1 MNPKKLL
8 HKVAL
13 VTGASRGIGREIALK
28 LASEGANVAVNY
40 FQRADAALDTVA
52 EVKRR
57 GVESIA
63 LQADVSKK
71 ADVDAMINQVAQIFG
86 SIDILVNNAGVETE
100 AAFLELS
107 EADWDWIMGVNLK
120 GIYLCS
126 QAAANQMLNCGGR
139 ILNITSICGHV
150 VFSRFAHYSAS
161 KAGANMLTK
170 AMAVEL
176 APYNITV
183 NAIAPGWI
191 RTEMSERD
199 LASVAGM
206 EAKVIQH
213 TPLRRIGEPLDVANL
228 VAFLCSD
235 DAKWIT
241 GQIFTV
247 DGGFEIWRDV

>member
-1 MNPKKLL
+1 
-8 HKVAL
+8 
-13 VTGASRGIGREIALK
+13 
-28 LASEGANVAVNY
+28 
-40 FQRADAALDTVA
+40 
-52 EVKRR
+52 
-57 GVESIA
+57 
-63 LQADVSKK
+63 
-71 ADVDAMINQVAQIFG
+71 
-86 SIDILVNNAGVETE
+86 
-100 AAFLELS
+100 
-107 EADWDWIMGVNLK
+107 
-120 GIYLCS
+120 
-126 QAAANQMLNCGGR
+126 
-139 ILNITSICGHV
+139 
-150 VFSRFAHYSAS
+150 
-161 KAGANMLTK
+161 MLTK

-176 APYNITV
+176 APYGITV

-247 DGGFEIWRDV
+247 DGGFEIWKDV